1 LILLPNFFARKKS
14 ILLIVIILVSF
25 GQYTD
30 LFEQIMPGTVG
41 DLHIGFVEIGT
52 WLGFAGLFFY
62 IVFRTLSSKDLI
74 PKNHPLLN
82 ESIHHSGH

>member
-1 LILLPNFFARKKS
+1 M
-14 ILLIVIILVSF
+14 IVITLVSF

-41 DLHIGFVEIGT
+41 DYHIGFVEIGT

-62 IVFRTLSSKDLI
+62 IVFRTLSSQPLI
-74 PKNHPLLN
+74 AKNHPLLD
-82 ESIHHSGH
+82 ESLNHSGH